1 MPEIETLL
9 RNKGIIPDE
18 IRKWKSEEMVKAE
31 RKIED
36 RLLVDLHKTKIY
48 SISRS

>member
-9 RNKGIIPDE
+9 RNKGIIPDKG
-18 IRKWKSEEMVKAE
+18 RKWKFEDHSKAE

>member
-1 MPEIETLL
+1 MPEIETLES
-9 RNKGIIPDE
+9 RRIIIPDHR
-18 IRKWKSEEMVKAE
+18 RKWKSEEMVKAE

>member
-9 RNKGIIPDE
+9 RNKGIIPDGV
-18 IRKWKSEEMVKAE
+18 RKWKSEEMVKAE

-36 RLLVDLHKTKIY
+36 RHMVDLDETLF
-48 SISRS
+48 

>member
-9 RNKGIIPDE
+9 RNKGIIPDKV
-18 IRKWKSEEMVKAE
+18 RKWKSEEMVKAE

-36 RLLVDLHKTKIY
+36 RHLVDLDETLF
-48 SISRS
+48 

>member
-9 RNKGIIPDE
+9 RNKRIIPDGV
-18 IRKWKSEEMVKAE
+18 RKWKSEEMVKAE

-36 RLLVDLHKTKIY
+36 RHMVDLDETLF
-48 SISRS
+48 

>member
-9 RNKGIIPDE
+9 RNKGIIPDG

-36 RLLVDLHKTKIY
+36 RHLVDLDETLF
-48 SISRS
+48 